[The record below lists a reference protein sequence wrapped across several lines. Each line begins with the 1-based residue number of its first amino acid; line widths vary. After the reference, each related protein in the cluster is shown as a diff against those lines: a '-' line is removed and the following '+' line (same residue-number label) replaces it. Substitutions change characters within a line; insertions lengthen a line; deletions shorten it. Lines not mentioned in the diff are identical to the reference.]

1 MLAALSSVILQYLIL
16 VENHEQYGG
25 RKNLCPFFPLKHL
38 SSTTLRW
45 PKRKRGH
52 FTTRWK
58 FCMGCRAAEQRKT
71 GQTIKRLGRP
81 NQRQPVCPGQPG
93 REDGRRSGGP
103 ISRLSS
109 ASSFLEKPEPGKSL
123 LRQEATERIAQPR
136 AGERRKPEPA
146 RPRLPPV
153 PRTGPQPRPG
163 RLTFPST
170 SRHSPSATSRI
181 L

>member
-109 ASSFLEKPEPGKSL
+109 ASSFLEKPEP
-123 LRQEATERIAQPR
+123 
-136 AGERRKPEPA
+136 A